1 MIGTRESSVIDHGTK
16 SGESTTQSPRG
27 EAESSNIP
35 RRSTCDE
42 GFPTVELVQMM
53 GKMHDWPGIGLIGSG
68 EKEDMWIGRRDV
80 RDFRHSLRQ
89 VEIVPRSVTRHTDPV
104 VTGNGLDEAKHVSP
118 DSISSELDLTI
129 VYLPLFCGTL
139 RIRSVLLRIV
149 GPVGG
154 HRSGIPGLECP

>member
-1 MIGTRESSVIDHGTK
+1 
-16 SGESTTQSPRG
+16 
-27 EAESSNIP
+27 
-35 RRSTCDE
+35 
-42 GFPTVELVQMM
+42 MM
-53 GKMHDWPGIGLIGSG
+53 GKMYDWPGIGLIGSG

-129 VYLPLFCGTL
+129 VYLPLFCRTL

-154 HRSGIPGLECP
+154 RRSGFPGLECP